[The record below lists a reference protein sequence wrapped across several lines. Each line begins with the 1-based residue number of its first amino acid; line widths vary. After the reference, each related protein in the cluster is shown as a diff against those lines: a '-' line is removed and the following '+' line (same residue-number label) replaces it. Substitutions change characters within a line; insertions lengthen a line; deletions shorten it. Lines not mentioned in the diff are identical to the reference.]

1 MNNFNLTRQL
11 AKNIDRSNASAAR
24 SRTRFRYRI
33 YSFTRT
39 FCPRSIEYQKII
51 DTAPLAAVLRLTR
64 PKWQQRSLLAVQG
77 SDRLEGGEGN
87 DTYFSKGN
95 RADVIHRKSY
105 LSYVFFSKRY
115 RYDLRASYN
124 SSTSTSPSYCLE
136 ILDSSDRLIVL
147 SNILQA

>member
-11 AKNIDRSNASAAR
+11 AKKILAEV
-24 SRTRFRYRI
+24 TRALRNRRLV
-33 YSFTRT
+33 SDTEFTHLRT
-39 FCPRSIEYQKII
+39 FYPRSIEYQKII

-64 PKWQQRSLLAVQG
+64 PKWQQRSLLAAQG

-105 LSYVFFSKRY
+105 LSHVFFSKRY
-115 RYDLRASYN
+115 RHDLRASYN
-124 SSTSTSPSYCLE
+124 SSTSTSPSHCPGV
-136 ILDSSDRLIVL
+136 LDSAGGV
-147 SNILQA
+147 N